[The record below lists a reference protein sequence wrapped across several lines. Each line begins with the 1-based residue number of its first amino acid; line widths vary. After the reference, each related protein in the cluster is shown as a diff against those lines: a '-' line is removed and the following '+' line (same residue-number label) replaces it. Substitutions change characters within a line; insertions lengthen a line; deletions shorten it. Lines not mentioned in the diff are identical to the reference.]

1 MKKIT
6 ALLISAIMIFSLF
19 TLPASAAT
27 TEPKISASAY
37 IVYNAD
43 NGQVLYAK
51 NAEKEVDP
59 SGLSALA
66 VAYLYITKTQDLDK
80 EVAINFNA
88 SDADIPGSTSSMLGL
103 RKGNSVKASDI
114 LAAVFASAYP
124 DAVRALA
131 EDMSGSEY
139 KTAVPEELNALFES
153 LGFTHTH
160 FSNIYGDYDYEHYIS
175 VDEYCKF
182 INEAL
187 KNETFKKYF
196 TEKTSEI
203 TISGKTKALSNSFKQ
218 RDGDQFKYANA
229 IGGLDVKYLS
239 SSARSLISVAE
250 KDGIR
255 LISIIINS
263 ASEEEIYDDTESL
276 FEYAF
281 NEFSFVSLSPAS
293 IPTKQIET
301 EEGKKF
307 AKIFYDK
314 TLDLYLQNDVGT
326 DNLLYHIDIP
336 DDFGEANP
344 TATLEITQDSDLQY
358 SVVGRYPMT
367 VKFETYNSIVPSQDN
382 TEKKGIS
389 AIDIIIIVVIVL
401 LAAAAGVIAWF
412 MFSKKKRELRK
423 ARFRK
428 MEKLQD
434 RSLNPS
440 DIKARE
446 EKENLKLGLS
456 SVASEVENFGIN
468 EDYIEPPVVVKTER
482 RGTREA
488 IEAAKKAAE
497 EKRAEE
503 MKAEM
508 RDAFDFGED
517 APKTHPTYKRTV
529 VTDSR
534 GNEISKEELN
544 ENFRKRTEES
554 RRNKETFSVTIKNE
568 RGEVLDKETARSLN
582 VHEKKEEAKPRTGTA
597 NSIYEAKRKNE
608 EDRLSDSNIKQT
620 TARTVVKSADGKV
633 MDKASVSEL
642 NEKDRQSKETV
653 ARTTLHKSEKRKA
666 RPGELVIKEIKN
678 PDGTVTKKLVPD
690 GDE

>member
-1 MKKIT
+1 MKKI
-6 ALLISAIMIFSLF
+6 AAFLISAVMIFSVF
-19 TLPASAAT
+19 ALPAGAAT

-37 IVYNAD
+37 IVFNAD
-43 NGQVLYAK
+43 NDQILYGK

-66 VAYLYITKTQDLDK
+66 VAYLYITKTQDLNK
-80 EVAINFNA
+80 EIQITFNA

-103 RKGNSVKASDI
+103 KKGNTVKASDL

-131 EDMSGSEY
+131 QDMSGDEY
-139 KTAVPEELNALFES
+139 KTAVPTEINSLFES
-153 LGFTHTH
+153 LGFTHSN
-160 FSNIYGDYDYEHYIS
+160 FSNIYGEYDYEHYIS
-175 VDEYCKF
+175 VDEYCRF
-182 INEAL
+182 LNEAL

-196 TEKTSEI
+196 TEEVSEI
-203 TISGKTKALSNSFKQ
+203 AINGKTKTLSNSFKQ
-218 RDGDQFKYANA
+218 RDGDQFKYSYAV
-229 IGGLDVKYLS
+229 GGLDVKYLS
-239 SSARSLISVAE
+239 SSARSLVSVAE
-250 KDGIR
+250 KDGVR
-255 LISIIINS
+255 LIAIIINS
-263 ASEEEIYDDTESL
+263 ASEEQIYDSAESL

-307 AKIFYDK
+307 AKIFCSE
-314 TLDLYLQNDVGT
+314 TIDLYLQNEVGT
-326 DNLLYHIDIP
+326 DNLFYHIDIP

-358 SVVGRYPMT
+358 SVIGKYPMT

-389 AIDIIIIVVIVL
+389 AIDIIIIAVIVL

-446 EKENLKLGLS
+446 EKENLRLGLS

-468 EDYIEPPVVVKTER
+468 EDYVEPPVIVKTES
-482 RGTREA
+482 RGTREG
-488 IEAAKKAAE
+488 IEAAKKLAE
-497 EKRAEE
+497 EKREAAI
-503 MKAEM
+503 KAEM
-508 RDAFDFGED
+508 REAFDFEED
-517 APKTHPTYKRTV
+517 APRTGPTHKRTV

-534 GNEISKEELN
+534 GNEVSKDELN

-554 RRNKETFSVTIKNE
+554 RKNKETFSVTIKNE
-568 RGEVLDKETARSLN
+568 KGEILDKETARSLN

-597 NSIYEAKRKNE
+597 NSIYEAKRKSE
-608 EDRLSDSNIKQT
+608 EDRISDGNTKQT

-633 MDKASVSEL
+633 MDKSSVSEL
-642 NEKDRQSKETV
+642 NEKDRQTKETL

-690 GDE
+690 GEE